1 MGQCDKQVNERCGKQ
16 RGHANTTYLQRR
28 LRTRIRNGRRLE
40 LKNKIF
46 VVIRATTRLVP
57 HRVVVLADGLGLLC
71 SVFLLIHKSTVA
83 RNFYIAVAGPGSSW
97 VKFSID
103 SINIGSRKHCQEH
116 WLVSFRFVGFDA
128 RRPLVSGTSG
138 WGFRGRCWAGRD
150 MTAAAIC

>member
-1 MGQCDKQVNERCGKQ
+1 M
-16 RGHANTTYLQRR
+16 
-28 LRTRIRNGRRLE
+28 
-40 LKNKIF
+40 
-46 VVIRATTRLVP
+46 VIRATTRLVP

-103 SINIGSRKHCQEH
+103 SINIGSRNYCQEH

-128 RRPLVSGTSG
+128 GRPLLGISASS
-138 WGFRGRCWAGRD
+138 
-150 MTAAAIC
+150 